1 MANKRQRKKAE
12 KTRETEL
19 VMAMGQTDSLYAIR
33 KVVVTLDCPCCAH
46 PTLERRFLPA
56 VGSLNGT
63 VACPRC
69 AHEAP
74 YAQVLARSME
84 CEDPLPP
91 AYRSPETVP
100 ALMELDALPPWS
112 ERAARVIE
120 QVLFVVFGIRRRWRF
135 A

>member
-1 MANKRQRKKAE
+1 MANKRQRRKRE
-12 KTRETEL
+12 KTRESEL
-19 VMAMGQTDSLYAIR
+19 SSVMGQSDSLYAIR
-33 KVVVTLDCPCCAH
+33 KLIVTLDCPCCAH

-69 AHEAP
+69 KHEAP
-74 YAQVLARSME
+74 YAEVLARSME

-91 AYRSPETVP
+91 AYQTPTAPV
-100 ALMELDALPPWS
+100 ALMSLDEVPPWT
-112 ERAARVIE
+112 ERATRVLE

>member
-1 MANKRQRKKAE
+1 MANKRQRKKTE
-12 KTRETEL
+12 KNRESEL
-19 VMAMGQTDSLYAIR
+19 MAMMGQTESLYAIK

-63 VACPRC
+63 VLCPRC

-74 YAQVLARSME
+74 YAEVLARSMDR
-84 CEDPLPP
+84 EDPLPE
-91 AYRSPETVP
+91 AYQTPPVLP
-100 ALMELDALPPWS
+100 ALVELHDTPPWT
-112 ERAARVIE
+112 EQLARVTE
-120 QVLFVVFGIRRRWRF
+120 QLLFVVFGIRRRWRF